1 MSLDNLSTMDTLNII
16 WVVGLMVFLALNV
29 ATIIGIKL
37 RDYIQNPKVIEV
49 TNKTTGAMMILVGI
63 FVGLY

>member
-1 MSLDNLSTMDTLNII
+1 
-16 WVVGLMVFLALNV
+16 
-29 ATIIGIKL
+29 L
-37 RDYIQNPKVIEV
+37 RDHIQNPKVIEI